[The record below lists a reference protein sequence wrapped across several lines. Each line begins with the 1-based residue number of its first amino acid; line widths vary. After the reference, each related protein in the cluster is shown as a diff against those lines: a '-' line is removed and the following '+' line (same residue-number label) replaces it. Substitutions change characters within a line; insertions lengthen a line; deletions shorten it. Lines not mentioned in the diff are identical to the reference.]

1 MPGSVSAIITDV
13 YGGSSAAEHCLAEAD
28 IASID
33 DLRPDD
39 EMITDLKGISTND
52 FEEVLVA

>member
-1 MPGSVSAIITDV
+1 MPRTTRKRRP
-13 YGGSSAAEHCLAEAD
+13 
-28 IASID
+28 ASID

-52 FEEVLVA
+52 FEEALVA